1 MGTAFLRQGRS
12 KGDILIEP
20 DPCLESSLAP
30 EPSLRV
36 AGLNWAGLSQSFPS
50 WSVEFRRFRCRV
62 KSGRLAAR
70 FLTPRHSS
78 AGASLRC
85 VPVARNAPN
94 ARFSGFGREKRAY
107 VARVAR
113 NARLRAGFSLRIRA
127 FGADLAIHRRKSAHL
142 ACFSPHSPRFL
153 AERQH
158 ARTLCAELASTKK
171 GAPQDSL
178 LCRGD

>member
-1 MGTAFLRQGRS
+1 MSPTPAGIFSCPGTLLARCGAQLGRT
-12 KGDILIEP
+12 L
-20 DPCLESSLAP
+20 P
-30 EPSLRV
+30 E
-36 AGLNWAGLSQSFPS
+36 FPP

-158 ARTLCAELASTKK
+158 ARTLCACCLSARKK
-171 GAPQDSL
+171 EPRRTPFCAEVIAAK
-178 LCRGD
+178 R

>member
-1 MGTAFLRQGRS
+1 M
-12 KGDILIEP
+12 
-20 DPCLESSLAP
+20 
-30 EPSLRV
+30 PSLSPTP
-36 AGLNWAGLSQSFPS
+36 AGIFSCPGILLARCGAQLGRTLPEFPP

-158 ARTLCAELASTKK
+158 ARTLCAELASTKRSPA
-171 GAPQDSL
+171 GLPFVQ
-178 LCRGD
+178 R

>member
-1 MGTAFLRQGRS
+1 MSPTPAGIFSCPGTLLARCGAQLGRT
-12 KGDILIEP
+12 L
-20 DPCLESSLAP
+20 P
-30 EPSLRV
+30 E
-36 AGLNWAGLSQSFPS
+36 FPP

-127 FGADLAIHRRKSAHL
+127 FGADLPFTGANPHIWPVSRRIALVFLLKGNMRAHCASNL
-142 ACFSPHSPRFL
+142 PARKKEPR
-153 AERQH
+153 
-158 ARTLCAELASTKK
+158 RTPFCAEVIAAK
-171 GAPQDSL
+171 
-178 LCRGD
+178 R

>member
-1 MGTAFLRQGRS
+1 MSPTPAGIFSCPGTLLARCGAQLGRT
-12 KGDILIEP
+12 L
-20 DPCLESSLAP
+20 P
-30 EPSLRV
+30 E
-36 AGLNWAGLSQSFPS
+36 FPP

-171 GAPQDSL
+171 EPRRTPFCAEVIAAK
-178 LCRGD
+178 R